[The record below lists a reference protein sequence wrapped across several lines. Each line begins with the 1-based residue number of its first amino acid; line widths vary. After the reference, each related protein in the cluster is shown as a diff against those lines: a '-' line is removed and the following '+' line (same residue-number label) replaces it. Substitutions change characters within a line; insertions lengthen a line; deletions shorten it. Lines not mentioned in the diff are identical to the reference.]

1 MPTMN
6 ISLTEQLKDFIDSQV
21 NSGRYTSV
29 SEYVR
34 DLVRTDQ
41 KRQEKAEVELQLL
54 EGLKSGE
61 AAEVAPAM
69 REDLRQNLRKSAKRA
84 S

>member
-6 ISLTEQLKDFIDSQV
+6 VSLTEQLKDFVDSQV

-34 DLVRTDQ
+34 ELVRRDQ
-41 KRQEKAEVELQLL
+41 KRQEKEEVELRLL

-61 AAEVAPAM
+61 AVEVAPAM
-69 REDLRQNLRKSAKRA
+69 WEELRKNLRKRAKRA